1 MAIQWTAIWN
11 LPPEQCPS
19 TKRVHAQ
26 GYCQFTKE
34 LRLSAL
40 KKISKEAHW
49 TLALGTPA
57 QNRAYCSK
65 LDTRIEG
72 TEPIEFGE
80 LELATERGKSS
91 STKEAVFRIRS
102 DPDFTVSNFI
112 ELFPEV
118 GSDTPTLSQES
129 DSPIISSGNEIFESS
144 LFTENP
150 GLEKALCLLNDTQEL
165 IGNLLEN
172 GGMVIADKKLLC
184 SMILTAL
191 GSVALNFCESLTPS
205 QLQWK
210 LKGLSLTYQPPTSSS
225 RPTTSQNPGTANTS

>member
-1 MAIQWTAIWN
+1 MDQGLMAIQWTAIWN

-112 ELFPEV
+112 ELFPSKS

-129 DSPIISSGNEIFESS
+129 DFANNLVGKRDIRVLFIYGKPGIGKSTFVFERYPGAYWKPPEKWWDGYSGQETVVFDDFDGSWFSCSE
-144 LFTENP
+144 
-150 GLEKALCLLNDTQEL
+150 LLN
-165 IGNLLEN
+165 
-172 GGMVIADKKLLC
+172 
-184 SMILTAL
+184 
-191 GSVALNFCESLTPS
+191 P
-205 QLQWK
+205 
-210 LKGLSLTYQPPTSSS
+210 
-225 RPTTSQNPGTANTS
+225 